1 MLFSVGWH
9 SPTSWAGF
17 GCTIMWPIAL
27 PKTIH
32 ASIKLPSLTGGQSV
46 RKQCV
51 ILTIHHDTIPV
62 TRYVKRNKTTQKGES
77 TATRPDACCAKHHE
91 PK

>member
-32 ASIKLPSLTGGQSV
+32 ASIKLPSLTGMSCPIFFCFPAYKKTIWQPQNQSEPTPRPWWSV
-46 RKQCV
+46 CQ
-51 ILTIHHDTIPV
+51 
-62 TRYVKRNKTTQKGES
+62 KTVCYTYH
-77 TATRPDACCAKHHE
+77 TP
-91 PK
+91 